1 MGSHH
6 LIQVRTCN
14 ETLKKTSCKNSTFFC
29 SSVMEIIEQ
38 DKMFSD
44 CYADFSLF
52 NPFDAFSQDNLLA
65 LESEQPTNITAS
77 SHQNTYNNNTK
88 AATTHKVPKL
98 TTDTLDDLENMDDTN
113 QYGGIVSDDEL
124 ASLNIKDLN
133 RKLKQRRRTLKN
145 RKYATDC
152 REKKDSEVHTLEA
165 SKDNEVDCI
174 GPLEKEN
181 DELRDKLSKLKSHY
195 VKLFEFAKKN
205 GIELKPR
212 NVPMGSL
219 EST

>member
-1 MGSHH
+1 MPIKEKF
-6 LIQVRTCN
+6 LIL
-14 ETLKKTSCKNSTFFC
+14 TLIFFFF
-29 SSVMEIIEQ
+29 V
-38 DKMFSD
+38 FS
-44 CYADFSLF
+44 
-52 NPFDAFSQDNLLA
+52 
-65 LESEQPTNITAS
+65 
-77 SHQNTYNNNTK
+77 
-88 AATTHKVPKL
+88 
-98 TTDTLDDLENMDDTN
+98 
-113 QYGGIVSDDEL
+113 
-124 ASLNIKDLN
+124 
-133 RKLKQRRRTLKN
+133 
-145 RKYATDC
+145 C

>member
-1 MGSHH
+1 M
-6 LIQVRTCN
+6 
-14 ETLKKTSCKNSTFFC
+14 
-29 SSVMEIIEQ
+29 MEINEH

-44 CYADFSLF
+44 CYSDLGLF
-52 NPFDAFSQDNLLA
+52 NPFDAFNQDLLSLDR
-65 LESEQPTNITAS
+65 LEEQVFPKEKLQQQS
-77 SHQNTYNNNTK
+77 
-88 AATTHKVPKL
+88 VPKVE
-98 TTDTLDDLENMDDTN
+98 DNDAMEEEPMEENVWSA
-113 QYGGIVSDDEL
+113 IVTDDEL
-124 ASLNIKDLN
+124 SSLNIKDLN
-133 RKLKQRRRTLKN
+133 RKLKEKGLPKETIEKLKQRRRTLKN

>member
-1 MGSHH
+1 MGSFKCFS
-6 LIQVRTCN
+6 LLSFI
-14 ETLKKTSCKNSTFFC
+14 TSGSNLTVFR
-29 SSVMEIIEQ
+29 
-38 DKMFSD
+38 FSD

-77 SHQNTYNNNTK
+77 NHQNTYNNNTK

-98 TTDTLDDLENMDDTN
+98 ATDTLDDLENMDDTN

-133 RKLKQRRRTLKN
+133 RKLKERGLPKETIEKLKQRRRTLKN

-165 SKDNEVDCI
+165 SKDLEVDTI
-174 GPLEKEN
+174 DSLEKEN